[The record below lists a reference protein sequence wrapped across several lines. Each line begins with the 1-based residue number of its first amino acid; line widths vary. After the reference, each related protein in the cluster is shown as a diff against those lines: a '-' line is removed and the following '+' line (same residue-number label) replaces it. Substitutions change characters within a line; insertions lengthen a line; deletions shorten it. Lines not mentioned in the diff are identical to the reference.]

1 MSDIDMI
8 PETHTR
14 CFPNK
19 IWHSTIGFKDY
30 MINTYGFTTLLI
42 LFLVYWSQG
51 FRQFGSLAI
60 TFYYKDVLQLSP
72 AATQYIRTFTYVSWF
87 IKPIYGLIS
96 DNIPILGYRRK
107 AYILSAGVIGVISTL
122 SMVLIQD
129 IISSIIALILS
140 EFSQAVCDV
149 IADAIMVEE
158 ARKDPEGGSGSLQSY
173 CWFVLSL
180 GGVIGAP
187 LGGIMLDYIRPQL
200 VIAIMGVCP
209 LLLVLAATILKEE
222 KSEIGMSYTTIKL
235 RLNALW
241 NATKEPTIYRS
252 LIFLYISSAI
262 SPSYPELMVYYMK
275 DELDFSA
282 TFLSIIN
289 TTGFIA
295 LGLGSL
301 CYNSFFKQWDF
312 RKIVT
317 LGQILMTLVNLL
329 DLALV
334 TRFNQSL
341 NIPDTV
347 FALGGDSVQNMV
359 GFAFKGMPI
368 MVLSAKL
375 CPEGIEATLFA
386 LFTSVMNLS
395 SASSVFLGGVL
406 TEVLGV
412 SSDNYSYMWLLMLI
426 RSVTKLV
433 AIAFISLLPSSHL
446 IHPTDE
452 FIELESFEERS
463 ET

>member
-1 MSDIDMI
+1 MSDLDKI
-8 PETHTR
+8 PETHSRFLPITLWR
-14 CFPNK
+14 NTVSYKNHMIDTFGL
-19 IWHSTIGFKDY
+19 ST
-30 MINTYGFTTLLI
+30 LVI

-60 TFYYKDVLQLSP
+60 TFYYKDVLNLSP
-72 AATQYIRTFTYVSWF
+72 AATQYIRTFTYISWF
-87 IKPIYGLIS
+87 IKPVYGLIS

-107 AYILSAGVIGVISTL
+107 AYILSAGIIGVISTL
-122 SMVLIQD
+122 SIVLIED
-129 IISSIIALILS
+129 VVLSMIALILS

-158 ARKDPEGGSGSLQSY
+158 ARKDPEGGSGALQSY
-173 CWFVLSL
+173 CWFVLSV
-180 GGVIGAP
+180 GGVVGSP

-200 VIAIMGVCP
+200 VIAIMGICP
-209 LLLVLAATILKEE
+209 MLLVVVATILKEE
-222 KSEIGMSYTTIKL
+222 KTNLGVSCNTIKL
-235 RLNALW
+235 RLTALW
-241 NATKEPTIYRS
+241 NAAKEPTIHRS
-252 LIFLYISSAI
+252 LIFLYLSSMI

-275 DELDFSA
+275 DELNFTT

-295 LGLGSL
+295 LALGSL
-301 CYNSFFKQWDF
+301 CYSSFFKLWNF
-312 RKIVT
+312 RSIVA
-317 LGQILMTLVNLL
+317 LGQILMTLVSLL

-334 TRFNQSL
+334 TRFNLTL

-395 SASSVFLGGVL
+395 SASSVFFGGVL
-406 TEVLGV
+406 TEALGV
-412 SSDNYSYMWLLMLI
+412 SADDYSLMWVLMLV
-426 RSVTKLV
+426 RSLTKLIPLV
-433 AIAFISLLPSSHL
+433 FINLLPSRVVQ
-446 IHPTDE
+446 PTDE

-463 ET
+463 ETL